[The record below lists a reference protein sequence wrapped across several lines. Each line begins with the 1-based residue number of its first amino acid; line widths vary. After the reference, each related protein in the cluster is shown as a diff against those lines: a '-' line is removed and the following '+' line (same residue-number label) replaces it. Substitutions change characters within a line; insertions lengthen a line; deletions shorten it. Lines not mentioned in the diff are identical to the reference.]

1 MTRNFSPKNVLVT
14 GSSSGIGLAIAKKFY
29 QQGYQVIINGRNP
42 ERLQHVADQLPG
54 VFTILADVT
63 NPEAANGMVNEVL
76 EKCGSLSLLICNV
89 GSGSSVSPGSE
100 NFHEWGRVF
109 DINFRSATN
118 MIESAKTALAE
129 TQGAIVCISSICGL
143 EVVDNA
149 PLTYSVA
156 KAALNAY
163 VRGAA
168 RPLARLGIRIN
179 GVAPGNILFQDSVWD
194 LKLKKDARGVLEYL
208 KNIVP
213 LNCFGTPDDV
223 ADLVLYLSSEKSKFV
238 TGSIWRLDGGQ
249 GHL

>member
-1 MTRNFSPKNVLVT
+1 MPRNFSGKSVLVT

-29 QQGYQVIINGRNP
+29 QQGYQVVINGRDP
-42 ERLQHVADQLPG
+42 GRLQQAADQLPG
-54 VFTILADVT
+54 VFAILADVT
-63 NPEAANGMVNEVL
+63 HPAEANRMVNEVL
-76 EKCGSLSLLICNV
+76 EKCGSLNLLICNV
-89 GSGSSVSPGSE
+89 GSGSSVPPGSE
-100 NFHEWGRVF
+100 NFDEWGRVF
-109 DINFRSATN
+109 NLNFRSATN
-118 MIESAKTALAE
+118 IIESAKTALAE
-129 TQGAIVCISSICGL
+129 TQGAIVCISSICGS

-168 RPLARLGIRIN
+168 RPLAKYGIRIN
-179 GVAPGNILFQDSVWD
+179 AVAPGNILFQDSVWD
-194 LKLKKDARGVLEYL
+194 FKLKNDAGEVLAHL
-208 KNIVP
+208 KNMVP